1 MRISNGLKN
10 LLRPLALVFMGGL
23 GLTQANAA
31 LQGRD
36 VDKNSAN
43 GFEAYYDT
51 TLDITWLA
59 DAGYGETTGALP
71 ATGAWWSWSQTWV
84 QSFEYFG
91 ATDWRLPKVQSK
103 ISSGTADDFQVG
115 FGEGVSKSELGY
127 MYYVNL
133 QLKSG
138 GPTVIDQVSIPG
150 LDGGIIKNF
159 RAPLY
164 WTSDTYA
171 QNSSVAWALWTSS
184 PYVGSQAFVGKTLYG
199 AAWAVHDGDIFA
211 PKVDPLPGGGGGVP
225 AVPEPSTWALMMA
238 GLGIMAFGW
247 KRQQKNQ
254 SSSTLVLA

>member
-1 MRISNGLKN
+1 MRISNGLRK
-10 LLRPLALVFMGGL
+10 LLRPLLVVAFGGVFS
-23 GLTQANAA
+23 AHAHAA

-36 VDKNSAN
+36 VDKNADN

-71 ATGAWWSWSQTWV
+71 ASGSWWSWSQSWV

-91 ATDWRLPKVQSK
+91 ATQWRLPKVQSK
-103 ISSGTADDFQVG
+103 ISTGTDADFQVG
-115 FGEGVSKSELGY
+115 FGLGVSTSELGY

-138 GPTVIDQVSIPG
+138 GPTVADTVFIPG
-150 LDGGIIKNF
+150 LSGGVIKNF
-159 RAPLY
+159 RAPMY

-171 QNSSVAWALWTSS
+171 QNSSNAWVLWTSS
-184 PYVGSQAFVGKTLYG
+184 PYVGSQAFVGKTMPG

-211 PKVDPLPGGGGGVP
+211 PKLDPLPGGGGVP
-225 AVPEPSTWALMMA
+225 AVPEPSTWAMMLA
-238 GLGIMAFGW
+238 GFGIMALGW

-254 SSSTLVLA
+254 ARAPLVFA